1 MVVPVTASYDKM
13 VMNAAT
19 KWVYVPAMMN
29 GKPVKFR
36 KRIQITVTPPA
47 P

>member
-1 MVVPVTASYDKM
+1 M
-13 VMNAAT
+13 VMNATT
-19 KWVYVPAMMN
+19 KWVYIPAMMN